1 MDASLSTEEFMMGKG
16 RILVIDDEN
25 IVRNVAQRMLRKL
38 EYECEVVNDGNS
50 AIAAYAKAAQSQ
62 KPYDVVIIDLKL
74 TGSLDGSQT
83 FKKLEALN
91 PQIKAIVSS
100 GYTFDPVIINYHKHG
115 FQGVVKKPYRI
126 DDLAATL
133 SEIIS

>member
-1 MDASLSTEEFMMGKG
+1 MGKG
-16 RILVIDDEN
+16 RILVIDDED
-25 IVRNVAQRMLRKL
+25 IIRHVAQRMLRKL

-50 AIAAYAKAAQSQ
+50 AIEVYAKAAQSQ
-62 KPYDVVIIDLKL
+62 KPYDAVIIDLKL

-100 GYTFDPVIINYHKHG
+100 GYTYDPVLLNYHMHG
-115 FQGVVKKPYRI
+115 FKGVVTKPYRI

-133 SEIIS
+133 TEIFG